1 MEFSVSENHIESLAE
16 RKGHP
21 MTKTILTGV
30 GIASLLSFV
39 FIGTAVAQP
48 SGVPNLNVRPVCRG
62 IAQQA
67 ATPGERGGPDLGYG
81 QCIQSEMAT
90 RRKLIHRW
98 ARYTPD
104 EKASCIGS
112 TTGGFA
118 SYTDLATCLEMAK
131 EARKFNN

>member
-1 MEFSVSENHIESLAE
+1 MTKSIWISGGLTAALSLA
-16 RKGHP
+16 
-21 MTKTILTGV
+21 
-30 GIASLLSFV
+30 
-39 FIGTAVAQP
+39 AVDGAAAQS

-67 ATPGERGGPDLGYG
+67 TTPGERGGPALGYG
-81 QCIQSEMAT
+81 QCIRSEMAM

-104 EKASCIGS
+104 EKANCIGS
-112 TTGGFA
+112 EAGGFA

-131 EARKFNN
+131 EARKLNSE